1 MKIKSKNLKRTPVK
15 SAQKLGLIEN
25 KQIEYTKKIIIKFLV
40 RSAWRQRISA
50 TK

>member
-1 MKIKSKNLKRTPVK
+1 MKIKSKNLKRIPVK
-15 SAQKLGLIEN
+15 SAWKLGLIEN
-25 KQIEYTKKIIIKFLV
+25 KQIEYTKKIIKEFLV